1 MKNDRK
7 QQMEQWIFRSVDGSD
22 PLLLQVSQ
30 ARRMKY
36 RPFKEYPQVIR
47 DMVILD
53 HPYNKV
59 WLEHGQLD

>member
-1 MKNDRK
+1 MKRDREE
-7 QQMEQWIFRSVDGSD
+7 QMKQWILRSVDGSD

-30 ARRMKY
+30 ARRLNY

>member
-1 MKNDRK
+1 MKRDREE
-7 QQMEQWIFRSVDGSD
+7 QMKQWILRSVDGSD

-30 ARRMKY
+30 ARRLKY